1 MWLLALPPL
10 VPLLL
15 VAQLTGVKVTSTRQR
30 ANSRWGLPCVR
41 IALFPVTRAHR
52 PDPEQENSLDVIVS
66 AFFPWRCLQT
76 DATDLDGSMEH
87 DNQYLKYH
95 VAFLSS
101 GFIPSPPPLPQLMVM
116 IRLFSHPHP
125 KPKSVRGQQQE
136 TTTTSYGRMQFLDGS
151 TYRRGDTITICRP
164 WHSKRSVKCAHT
176 FSVTAG

>member
-101 GFIPSPPPLPQLMVM
+101 GFIPFPPPPAAVDGNDSIVQSSAPETK
-116 IRLFSHPHP
+116 IR
-125 KPKSVRGQQQE
+125 
-136 TTTTSYGRMQFLDGS
+136 TGS
-151 TYRRGDTITICRP
+151 TTRNNNNKIWPNAIFRRFHVSTRRHDNNLP
-164 WHSKRSVKCAHT
+164 ALA
-176 FSVTAG
+176 F